1 MHCLRTRSRKSMLSP
16 IMKASLLN
24 RAVLFIIKKDYTL
37 FMQKRVEKIS
47 DPLIREMMEDVK

>member
-1 MHCLRTRSRKSMLSP
+1 MLSP

-24 RAVLFIIKKDYTL
+24 RAVLFIIKKDYSL
-37 FMQKRVEKIS
+37 FMQKRVGEIS